1 MIFIL
6 NSDEKV
12 VGILTNNG
20 NPNSCPYFDDVL
32 KESIEVGAATYEF
45 YVPSNHDVADTIQ
58 EGGYV
63 VRADLDGNLRMFSI
77 MQVEETHG
85 SENKK
90 YVYAEDAGLE
100 LLNDIVRPATYE
112 NKNQDEIL
120 DIVLLGS
127 RWKRGETEYLGFD
140 TFTFENYDNVLA
152 TLQSIAKQLNGE
164 LSFRV
169 EIKNGEVSGRYVDLV
184 KQRGTDTKK
193 RFTYSKDIVSIKR
206 KVDMSNVVTALVGVG
221 SNDTN
226 FKSIEY
232 TKSANG
238 FDKPLNQDWVGDP
251 DALQRWGKKGKH
263 IFGKFEYDTTDPKT
277 LLDKTWEQLQT
288 LKEPSITYEMDVALL
303 ERLAGIE
310 HEKVRIGDTVY
321 IIDETFSP
329 ALYLEARVLELE
341 TCFSDPS
348 NDKCTLGNYKIA
360 KSNITAQMRALQSK
374 LLKKEATWDQVGEA
388 LQVANNAQEIANT
401 AQQTA
406 SSAQET
412 ASAAQTAADNA
423 QQTANTAQ
431 TTAENAQQTATN
443 AENTANNALETA
455 NEAKDTAN
463 TALESANGKN
473 TNYYGQNE
481 PSNPKNGDIWFVEDA
496 EGNVTAIKH
505 YDGSQWVL
513 DVDNSFIQQA
523 LSDAENAL
531 AQANSAISAA
541 NDANSNAQNAINQAQ
556 TAFNTAQDAVTK
568 ADEATNQLSTLSQTV
583 EGLQST
589 VANKADQST
598 VTQLAN
604 VVDTKIS
611 QADADAKYA
620 TQSQLT
626 QTANSLT
633 STITSIQQDLD
644 NYQSQITQLSNDINL
659 RVQKDDIIN
668 QINLSTE
675 GILIDGEKVH
685 ITGQTTIDNAVI
697 KDAMIQSV
705 SADKLTAGTIDAD
718 VVTIRN
724 LTAGSIKSLN
734 GLNINNQFIVD
745 SNGNVTFKGN
755 LSGATGTFSG
765 NISTSA
771 DANVGNN
778 VNLGGLTDYSQKKI
792 TFNDKASISS
802 DGTLLSLRGPNTI
815 TLTNNNGASIE
826 MDGNTVNIGG
836 ILSADGYIYVNPEK
850 LLTSSVETG
859 NCGVAGINS
868 IGTSGVF
875 AGVWVPFRVRKTYT
889 PASVTLTTGSHNLSS
904 LAGVQT
910 TNATING
917 FWLYLTGQTTEQIYR
932 YWRGTYSA

>member
-6 NSDEKV
+6 DSDEKV
-12 VGILTNNG
+12 AGILTNNG
-20 NPNSCPYFDDVL
+20 SPNSCPYYDDVL
-32 KESIEVGAATYEF
+32 KESIEVGASTYEF
-45 YVPSNHDVADTIQ
+45 YVPSNHDVVDTIE

-63 VRADLDGNLRMFSI
+63 VRADLDGHLRMFSI
-77 MQVEETHG
+77 MQIEESHG
-85 SENKK
+85 NENKK

-100 LLNDIVRPATYE
+100 LLNDIVRPGTYE

-169 EIKNGEVSGRYVDLV
+169 EMKNGEVSGRYVDLV
-184 KQRGTDTKK
+184 KQRGTVTKK

-238 FDKPLNQDWVGDP
+238 FEKPLNQDWVGDP

-277 LLDKTWEQLQT
+277 LLDKTWEQLQI

-321 IIDETFSP
+321 VIDETFSP

-388 LQVANNAQEIANT
+388 LQVANNAQETANTANETASTAQEVANT

-406 SSAQET
+406 ESAQE
-412 ASAAQTAADNA
+412 S
-423 QQTANTAQ
+423 
-431 TTAENAQQTATN
+431 ATN

-455 NEAKDTAN
+455 NQAQETAN
-463 TALESANGKN
+463 NAQTTANNAMTAANGKN
-473 TNYYGQNE
+473 TVYRQLTQPTGAFAVGDLWFDTA
-481 PSNPKNGDIWFVEDA
+481 NGNRV
-496 EGNVTAIKH
+496 NVW
-505 YDGSQWVL
+505 DGSQWVPSQFG
-513 DVDNSFIQQA
+513 DMAIANI
-523 LSDAENAL
+523 DAG
-531 AQANSAISAA
+531 SI
-541 NDANSNAQNAINQAQ
+541 
-556 TAFNTAQDAVTK
+556 TTG
-568 ADEATNQLSTLSQTV
+568 TL
-583 EGLQST
+583 
-589 VANKADQST
+589 
-598 VTQLAN
+598 
-604 VVDTKIS
+604 
-611 QADADAKYA
+611 DAD
-620 TQSQLT
+620 
-626 QTANSLT
+626 
-633 STITSIQQDLD
+633 
-644 NYQSQITQLSNDINL
+644 
-659 RVQKDDIIN
+659 
-668 QINLSTE
+668 
-675 GILIDGEKVH
+675 KV
-685 ITGQTTIDNAVI
+685 TV
-697 KDAMIQSV
+697 K
-705 SADKLTAGTIDAD
+705 
-718 VVTIRN
+718 N
-724 LTAGSIKSLN
+724 LTAGSIKSLD
-734 GLNINNQFIVD
+734 GLNINDQFIVD
-745 SNGNVTFKGN
+745 ENGNVTFKGN
-755 LSGATGTFSG
+755 LAGATGTFSG
-765 NISTSA
+765 IISTSA
-771 DANVGNN
+771 DANVGKN
-778 VNLGGLTDYSQKKI
+778 VNLGGLTDYAQKKI
-792 TFNDKASISS
+792 TFNDQAFISS
-802 DGTLLSLRGPNTI
+802 DGTQLSLRGPNTVTI
-815 TLTNNNGASIE
+815 TNNNGAYIE
-826 MDGNTVNIGG
+826 MDGNTVSIGG
-836 ILSADGYIYVNPEK
+836 VLSADSYIYVNPEK

-917 FWLYLTGQTTEQIYR
+917 FWLYLTGQTIEQIYR